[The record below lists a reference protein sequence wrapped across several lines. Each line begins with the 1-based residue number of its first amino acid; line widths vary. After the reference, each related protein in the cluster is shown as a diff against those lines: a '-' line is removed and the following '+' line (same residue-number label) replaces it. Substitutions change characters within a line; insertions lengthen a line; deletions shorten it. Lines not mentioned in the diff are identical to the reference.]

1 MDQRAIVDKLRPF
14 IGQPIGLSDWFLVDQ
29 ERINQFAECTGDHQW
44 IHTDVARAAN
54 GPFGKT
60 IAHGFLTLALIPAM
74 SECISLPFDRSQLQM
89 SINYGLNKVRFI
101 NAVPVD
107 SRIRSRVILA
117 NAEEKP
123 PSRILLTYQHSI
135 EIEGQDGP
143 ACVAETLGLIL
154 LK

>member
-1 MDQRAIVDKLRPF
+1 MDQRAILDRLGTM

-29 ERINQFAECTGDHQW
+29 KRINQFAECTGDNQW
-44 IHTDVARAAN
+44 IHTDIERAAQ

-74 SECISLPFDRSQLQM
+74 SESISLFFDYSQVEM

-101 NAVPVD
+101 KAVPVD
-107 SRIRSRVILA
+107 SRVRSRVILA

-123 PSRILLTYQHSI
+123 PGRILVTYQHSI
-135 EIEGQDGP
+135 EIEGQDEP